1 MLRLSMLHQS
11 MCNELLSVFFSHKV
25 SMLEV
30 IGALN
35 LDRTNVV
42 NVFERSEHLGKTCS
56 ALEMLDR
63 NLYDLL
69 TELDWKPLSVN
80 KVQTTT
86 KH

>member
-1 MLRLSMLHQS
+1 MLRLSM
-11 MCNELLSVFFSHKV
+11 CIELLSVFFSHQV

-30 IGALN
+30 ISAMN

-80 KVQTTT
+80 KSRQPQSINDLL
-86 KH
+86 

>member
-1 MLRLSMLHQS
+1 MLRLD

-42 NVFERSEHLGKTCS
+42 NVFERCEHLGKTCS